1 MTIEDDIFFL
11 ERLTIFGPLGFS
23 ALQILAIGSEAKELQ
38 PGDVLFAA
46 GDAADGGYIVQEG
59 ALRLE
64 LPGAD
69 PAEPIVVGPGTL
81 LGELALVTETKRPV
95 TATAIEPSTVMR
107 VSRSLFR
114 KVLEGF
120 PDAARLMRDRIAAR
134 ASEADNELQTVR
146 DMLLPKPPQQRLR
159 FARGQRAAPASN
171 RQRAINCRRRLP
183 CGSRTPRRG
192 APNAP
197 FRCGFRRRRPDRSRP
212 IHRSPAPRASPS
224 RRDPRARPW
233 PPRV

>member
-38 PGDVLFAA
+38 PGEVLFAA
-46 GDAADGGYIVQEG
+46 GVAADGGYIVQEG
-59 ALRLE
+59 ALRLD

-69 PAEPIVVGPGTL
+69 PAEPDIVVGPGTL

-107 VSRSLFR
+107 ISRGLFR

-146 DMLLPKPPQQRLR
+146 DMLLPKQPQ
-159 FARGQRAAPASN
+159 
-171 RQRAINCRRRLP
+171 
-183 CGSRTPRRG
+183 
-192 APNAP
+192 
-197 FRCGFRRRRPDRSRP
+197 
-212 IHRSPAPRASPS
+212 
-224 RRDPRARPW
+224 
-233 PPRV
+233 

>member
-23 ALQILAIGSEAKELQ
+23 ALQILAIGSETKELA
-38 PGDVLFAA
+38 PGEVLFTA
-46 GDAADGGYIVQEG
+46 GEAADGGYIVQVG
-59 ALRLE
+59 ALLLD

-69 PAEPIVVGPGTL
+69 PSEPDIVVGPGTL

-107 VSRSLFR
+107 ISRSLFR

-134 ASEADNELQTVR
+134 ASEATGELQVVR
-146 DMLLPKPPQQRLR
+146 DMLLPKPPR
-159 FARGQRAAPASN
+159 
-171 RQRAINCRRRLP
+171 
-183 CGSRTPRRG
+183 
-192 APNAP
+192 
-197 FRCGFRRRRPDRSRP
+197 
-212 IHRSPAPRASPS
+212 
-224 RRDPRARPW
+224 
-233 PPRV
+233 

>member
-23 ALQILAIGSEAKELQ
+23 ALQILAIGSETKELA
-38 PGDVLFAA
+38 PGEVLFTA
-46 GDAADGGYIVQEG
+46 GEAADGGYIVQVG
-59 ALRLE
+59 ALLLD

-69 PAEPIVVGPGTL
+69 PSEPDIVVGPGTL

-134 ASEADNELQTVR
+134 ASEATGELQVVR
-146 DMLLPKPPQQRLR
+146 DMLLPKPPR
-159 FARGQRAAPASN
+159 
-171 RQRAINCRRRLP
+171 
-183 CGSRTPRRG
+183 
-192 APNAP
+192 
-197 FRCGFRRRRPDRSRP
+197 
-212 IHRSPAPRASPS
+212 
-224 RRDPRARPW
+224 
-233 PPRV
+233 

>member
-11 ERLTIFGPLGFS
+11 ERLTIFGQLGFS
-23 ALQILAIGSEAKELQ
+23 ALQILAIGSEARELE
-38 PGDVLFAA
+38 PGEVLFTA

-59 ALRLE
+59 ALRLDM
-64 LPGAD
+64 PGAD
-69 PAEPIVVGPGTL
+69 PSDPDIVVGPGTL

-134 ASEADNELQTVR
+134 ASEATNELQVVR
-146 DMLLPKPPQQRLR
+146 DMLLPKPP
-159 FARGQRAAPASN
+159 
-171 RQRAINCRRRLP
+171 RQ
-183 CGSRTPRRG
+183 
-192 APNAP
+192 
-197 FRCGFRRRRPDRSRP
+197 
-212 IHRSPAPRASPS
+212 
-224 RRDPRARPW
+224 
-233 PPRV
+233 